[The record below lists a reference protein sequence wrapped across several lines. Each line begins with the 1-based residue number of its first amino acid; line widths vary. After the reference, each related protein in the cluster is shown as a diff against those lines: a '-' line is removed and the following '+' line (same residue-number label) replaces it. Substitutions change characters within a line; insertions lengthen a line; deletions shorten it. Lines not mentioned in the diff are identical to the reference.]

1 MNFKS
6 FFLKITSFY
15 STFLFLQVTTTKAP
29 EDVRKIG
36 RGDCSATNGE
46 PTRTTLGELERSAA
60 TQGSGRIRAPSNAES
75 RRKGLHGGNYIAG
88 VIFPFLECNLLM
100 DKAHSYCGK

>member
-6 FFLKITSFY
+6 FFLKIASFY
-15 STFLFLQVTTTKAP
+15 SIFLFLQATTVEVP

-46 PTRTTLGELERSAA
+46 PTRTTLGELGRSAV
-60 TQGSGRIRAPSNAES
+60 TQGSGRIRAPSNVGS
-75 RRKGLHGGNYIAG
+75 RRKGLCGGNYIAG